1 MEKVRP
7 KLPDAITE
15 GSLKEEE
22 LFQNMVLRPIIK
34 MQHALLILR
43 VRSYFSGKKVPFQTM
58 DVKKRAQAV
67 EQAFSGDPLLKKEL
81 QGMVLG
87 QLSADEFK
95 SYLKNEKAYN
105 KRIVQML
112 RNRMLDSLMELVG

>member
-7 KLPDAITE
+7 KLPYAITE
-15 GSLKEEE
+15 GRLKEEE

-34 MQHALLILR
+34 MQHSLLILR

-67 EQAFSGDPLLKKEL
+67 EQAFSCDPLLKKEL

>member
-7 KLPDAITE
+7 ELPYAITE
-15 GSLKEEE
+15 GRLKEEE

-43 VRSYFSGKKVPFQTM
+43 VRSYFSGKKVPFHTM
-58 DVKKRAQAV
+58 DLKKRAQAV